1 MVNTSQRIAI
11 KSNQRLIL
19 GACGVFS
26 LLALGITCLITV
38 AQIGFKPQNIT
49 QLFSNS
55 YMHHVLIITLKQAAL
70 SVFFATLIGIIG
82 ALAFYRRPHL
92 IARRWLLL
100 ICFSAMIMPTTVAS
114 VALLKLWG
122 QSGLIASS
130 PLAFLIP
137 DRLGLWSVIIAH
149 CFFNAP
155 LVMRVCLSALEA
167 MPKSQLRQAAL
178 LQFTPWQYFRLTDWP
193 AMRAVLPSV
202 MGLVFLL
209 CVTSFAL
216 VLMLGGGPKVTT
228 LEVSIYTALRFE
240 FDLSKAAILSVVQ
253 LVICLG
259 ILAIFRPSDNSA
271 SPLSTQSGSDVI
283 RADTHKKSA
292 YLIDYI
298 AIITILILNILPF
311 LLLIF
316 QSDITGGLSLLTQ
329 SRLYNALYHST
340 TLAIGSACL
349 AVMMTFLLG
358 YFAHEIRLRKWGVL
372 SHIVD
377 ITHSLFLII
386 PALVLGTALFLL
398 IRPYGDVT
406 SYGYWLLLL
415 GNSLLALPFC
425 YRIIAPALLSH
436 LSSTDHLSALLHM
449 PARTRI
455 FMVILPSLRR
465 EIGFAMG
472 LSAALSFGDL
482 GIITLFGSQD
492 FETLPFML
500 FQFMNRYGADE
511 ADFLALLLLSSAIA
525 LYWFFNKM
533 ITIWGA
539 HVAR

>member
-1 MVNTSQRIAI
+1 
-11 KSNQRLIL
+11 
-19 GACGVFS
+19 
-26 LLALGITCLITV
+26 
-38 AQIGFKPQNIT
+38 
-49 QLFSNS
+49 
-55 YMHHVLIITLKQAAL
+55 MHHVLMITLKQAAL

-155 LVMRVCLSALEA
+155 LVMRVCLSALEE

-271 SPLSTQSGSDVI
+271 SPLSTQSGADVI

-298 AIITILILNILPF
+298 GIITILILNILPF

-329 SRLYNALYHST
+329 SRIYDALYHST
-340 TLAIGSACL
+340 TLAIGSAFL

-358 YFAHEIRLRKWGVL
+358 YFAHEIRLRQWGVL

-425 YRIIAPALLSH
+425 YRIIAPALLNH

-449 PARTRI
+449 PTRVRI